1 MNLAKF
7 SLKWWWPVFWWSS
20 LLGLAFL
27 FSSSKSVTIIQA
39 QENLIPRSPIVAKMV
54 EEIKE
59 SDLFSY
65 TGYLSGKFPIILNGQ
80 SIKLETRNEL
90 SSDSILKAT
99 QYVYEFMQAQG
110 LATSYH
116 NWNGIDE
123 EGNNLAG
130 RNVVGEITGTVRSNE
145 IVLIVAH
152 LDSMPEGNLS
162 PGADDNASGSVGV
175 MLAAAKLAGHKFE
188 RTIRLILFTGEEYG
202 QLGSAAYAKA
212 SKEKNENIVAV
223 YNMDMI
229 ANDKINSEYNG
240 IVFLETRYVTNTESA
255 KDLALANVF
264 TQVVKLYQIPLV
276 PQIDANSDPEVD
288 SRTFWDIGYPSIT
301 AMEYFNEAENEFY
314 HTVDDTMANL
324 NFPFFTSFVKA
335 SVGTVAHLAVP
346 VATEAS
352 THYLY
357 LPAILKANGFSA
369 TALPL
374 LPNSKGQHGE
384 PQVALL
390 P

>member
-1 MNLAKF
+1 MNIARF
-7 SLKWWWPVFWWSS
+7 SSKWWWPVFWWGS

-27 FSSSKSVTIIQA
+27 FSRSKSVTITQA
-39 QENLIPRSPIVAKMV
+39 QENPIPRSPIVTKML

-80 SIKLETRNEL
+80 SLKLETRNQL

-110 LATSYH
+110 LATSYQ

-123 EGNNLAG
+123 DGNKLAG
-130 RNVVGEITGTVRSNE
+130 RNVVGEITGTVRSSE
-145 IVLIVAH
+145 VVLIVAH

-175 MLAAAKLAGHKFE
+175 MVAAAKLAGHKFE
-188 RTIRLILFTGEEYG
+188 RTLRFIFFTGEEYD
-202 QLGSAAYAKA
+202 QLGSVAYAKA
-212 SKEKNENIVAV
+212 SKEKNENLVAV

-229 ANDKINSEYNG
+229 ANDRINSEYNG
-240 IVFLETRYVTNTESA
+240 VVFLETRYVTNTESV

-276 PQIDANSDPEVD
+276 PKIDANSDSEVD
-288 SRTFWDIGYPSIT
+288 SRAFWDLGYPSVT
-301 AMEYFNEAENEFY
+301 AIEYFNEDENEFY

-346 VATEAS
+346 VATEANAR
-352 THYLY
+352 YLY
-357 LPAILKANGFSA
+357 LPAILKASA
-369 TALPL
+369 TATLTGAT
-374 LPNSKGQHGE
+374 NFKGPHGK